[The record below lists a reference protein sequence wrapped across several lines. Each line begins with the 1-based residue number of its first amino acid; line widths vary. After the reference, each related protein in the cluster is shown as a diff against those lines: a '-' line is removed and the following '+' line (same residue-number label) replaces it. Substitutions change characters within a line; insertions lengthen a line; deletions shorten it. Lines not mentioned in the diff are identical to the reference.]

1 MFIFIFC
8 SFDYARM
15 LVPINI
21 IFCIHHLQSS
31 VAVVQLS
38 SCVWLFVTP
47 WTAACQSS
55 LSLTISW
62 SLPKFMFVAS
72 VMLSSQLI
80 LWRSLL
86 LLPSIFPNEGK
97 IFPLRDFSNELSV
110 HVRWPKYWSFS
121 FSIISSSEYSGLI
134 FLKIDWFDLL
144 VVQGTFRSLLQ
155 HTVRRHQLFGRPIRP

>member
-1 MFIFIFC
+1 MKDTWWYISC
-8 SFDYARM
+8 LPLER
-15 LVPINI
+15 VPLL
-21 IFCIHHLQSS
+21 CCCCS
-31 VAVVQLS
+31 VAW
-38 SCVWLFVTP
+38 SCPTLCHT
-47 WTAACQSS
+47 WTTAHQAS

-62 SLPKFMFVAS
+62 SLPKFIFIAS

-97 IFPLRDFSNELSV
+97 IFPLRDFSTELSV
-110 HVRWPKYWSFS
+110 HVRWPNYWSFS

-144 VVQGTFRSLLQ
+144 AVQGISRSLLQ
-155 HTVRRHQLFGRPIRP
+155 HHSLKASVLWHSAFFMVQLWELT